1 MATLQSPRRATAYVT
16 GSRARQPQG
25 ERVEPAH
32 PTPVVIPEPVAPST
46 PSGVPYTTPTHSE
59 RLSELDQRHLL
70 LQTAA
75 VYEGWHLVSVQ
86 NRPENGTLVAYL
98 VRNRDHSE
106 PVQAI
111 REGRAMQ
118 IIMDAVGDM
127 KVTHPRHKAPQGWQ
141 AWLVRLIARLTA

>member
-1 MATLQSPRRATAYVT
+1 MATLQSPRRSVFTT
-16 GSRARQPQG
+16 GTQHKPTQCARLDP
-25 ERVEPAH
+25 P
-32 PTPVVIPEPVAPST
+32 PTPVVIAETVVPPS
-46 PSGVPYTTPTHSE
+46 VPFTATTHSE
-59 RLSELDQRHLL
+59 HLSELEQRHLL
-70 LQTAA
+70 LQTVV
-75 VYEGWHLVSVQ
+75 VYEGWHLVSIH

-106 PVQAI
+106 PMQAI

-127 KVTHPRHKAPQGWQ
+127 KVTHPRHKAPQGWR

>member
-1 MATLQSPRRATAYVT
+1 MATLQSPRRAAAFPS
-16 GSRARQPQG
+16 GSRPKQAHC
-25 ERVEPAH
+25 ERLEPPP
-32 PTPVVIPEPVAPST
+32 PTPVVITEPVT
-46 PSGVPYTTPTHSE
+46 PSSVPYTTPTHSE

-70 LQTAA
+70 LQTVA
-75 VYEGWHLVSVQ
+75 VYEGWQLASVQ

-106 PVQAI
+106 PMQAI
-111 REGRAMQ
+111 REGRALQ

-127 KVTHPRHKAPQGWQ
+127 KVTHPRHKAPQGWR